1 MDYNHPMPWLG
12 TLVYLVTCTF
22 GLFGLWFA
30 LPSNFLSK
38 ADFRRKL
45 RTYMLYYLWTVIN
58 GILLEVI
65 SFIFMIIPASLQF
78 LVAFMLPT
86 CRAFDKSI
94 RSKVVN
100 KMGQQDETGTI
111 LLEISLNATY
121 AFFIA
126 IRLLGAEDTTV
137 AVVVLVDFFLHL
149 RTTYKIIKQH
159 RKIANEYNEQDFLIS
174 DRILKKLI
182 LAETIEGLTPI
193 TYGICMAMAYYGPNN
208 QILGGIGCSYWTYE
222 AIEDIRPLFGI
233 MALLFG
239 VDTFSVLVNFAL
251 IWIMTKK
258 NLISEFFL
266 LLGNY
271 GYLMAIK
278 LGFNLAV
285 YFAGRDINFAADST
299 GEYNWATNEG
309 WDIMILNATDLTD
322 KEKLTLVN
330 ISANP

>member
-1 MDYNHPMPWLG
+1 
-12 TLVYLVTCTF
+12 
-22 GLFGLWFA
+22 
-30 LPSNFLSK
+30 
-38 ADFRRKL
+38 
-45 RTYMLYYLWTVIN
+45 
-58 GILLEVI
+58 
-65 SFIFMIIPASLQF
+65 
-78 LVAFMLPT
+78 
-86 CRAFDKSI
+86 
-94 RSKVVN
+94 
-100 KMGQQDETGTI
+100 
-111 LLEISLNATY
+111 
-121 AFFIA
+121 
-126 IRLLGAEDTTV
+126 
-137 AVVVLVDFFLHL
+137 
-149 RTTYKIIKQH
+149 
-159 RKIANEYNEQDFLIS
+159 
-174 DRILKKLI
+174 
-182 LAETIEGLTPI
+182 
-193 TYGICMAMAYYGPNN
+193 
-208 QILGGIGCSYWTYE
+208 
-222 AIEDIRPLFGI
+222 